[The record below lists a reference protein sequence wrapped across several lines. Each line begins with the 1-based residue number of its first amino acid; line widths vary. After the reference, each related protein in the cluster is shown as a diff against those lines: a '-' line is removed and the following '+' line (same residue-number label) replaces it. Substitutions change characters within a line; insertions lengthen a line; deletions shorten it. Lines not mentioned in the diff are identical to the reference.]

1 MSGEMNYES
10 IIQSVRSRSSPVN
23 TIPVGWSD
31 KTEQLISILRKNNP
45 YQTLPE
51 SVTREMSHIK
61 KLPELRNYLP
71 WFRVGPGHKEI
82 YAQELSPV
90 IPPQTYKDYSDV

>member
-1 MSGEMNYES
+1 MNYES
-10 IIQSVRSRSSPVN
+10 IIQSVRSRSLPVH
-23 TIPVGWSD
+23 TFPVGWST

-45 YQTLPE
+45 YQPVSE
-51 SVTREMSHIK
+51 SVAYEMSRIK

-90 IPPQTYKDYSDV
+90 IPPQKYKDYSDI

>member
-1 MSGEMNYES
+1 MNYES
-10 IIQSVRSRSSPVN
+10 IIQSVRARSAPVH

-31 KTEQLISILRKNNP
+31 KTKQLISILRKNNP

-51 SVTREMSHIK
+51 SIACEMVDIK

-82 YAQELSPV
+82 YSKENSV
-90 IPPQTYKDYSDV
+90 IP